1 MITSLP
7 LSILN
12 FAKNVKFLLP
22 KYKNYGRILWINK
35 QGSMNMNILIT
46 KTTTP
51 KPKPDM
57 NNLGFGQYFSDH
69 MFTMDYIDGKW
80 QNAQIVPY
88 QNISMDPATMAL
100 HYGQLIFEGMK
111 AYKTDDGS
119 IYLFRPRKNFER
131 VNVSNERLAMPPID
145 EDFCLEA
152 LCELIKVDADW
163 IPDKLGTSLYIRPFM
178 FATDP
183 FLGVR
188 PSQTYK
194 FMIILSPVGAYY
206 SEGLNPVKIYAED
219 EFVRAIRGG
228 VGFTKTAGNYAASL
242 KAQNE
247 AHDKGYSQV
256 LWLDGIERKYIEE
269 VGSMNV
275 FFKIG
280 DEVITPELSGSIL
293 SGITRMSVIELLQKW
308 GIKVTE
314 RKLSIDEV
322 MASAE
327 NGTLKEAWGTGTAA
341 VISPIGELNFK
352 GNAQVINNNQIGE
365 LTAKLYDTITGIQT
379 CRIPDD
385 LGWTYKV

>member
-1 MITSLP
+1 
-7 LSILN
+7 
-12 FAKNVKFLLP
+12 
-22 KYKNYGRILWINK
+22 
-35 QGSMNMNILIT
+35 MNILIT

>member
-1 MITSLP
+1 
-7 LSILN
+7 
-12 FAKNVKFLLP
+12 
-22 KYKNYGRILWINK
+22 
-35 QGSMNMNILIT
+35 MNISIT

-51 KPKPDM
+51 KPKPDI

-111 AYKTDDGS
+111 AYKTADGS
-119 IYLFRPRKNFER
+119 IFLFRPRKNFER
-131 VNVSNERLAMPPID
+131 VNVSNERLAMPPVD

-152 LCELIKVDADW
+152 LCELIKLDADW
-163 IPDKLGTSLYIRPFM
+163 IPDKPGTSLYIRPFM

-219 EFVRAIRGG
+219 EFVRAVRGG

-242 KAQNE
+242 KAQTE

-308 GIKVTE
+308 GVKVTE

-322 MASAE
+322 MAAAE
-327 NGTLKEAWGTGTAA
+327 NGTLKESWGTGTAA

-352 GNAQVINNNQIGE
+352 GNAQVINNNEIGE
-365 LTAKLYDTITGIQT
+365 LTSKLYDTITGIQT
-379 CRIPDD
+379 HKIADD
-385 LGWTYKV
+385 MGWTFKV

>member
-1 MITSLP
+1 
-7 LSILN
+7 
-12 FAKNVKFLLP
+12 
-22 KYKNYGRILWINK
+22 
-35 QGSMNMNILIT
+35 MNMNISIT

-51 KPKPDM
+51 KPKPDI

-111 AYKTDDGS
+111 AYKTADGS
-119 IYLFRPRKNFER
+119 IFLFRPRKNFER
-131 VNVSNERLAMPPID
+131 VNVSNERLAMPPVD

-152 LCELIKVDADW
+152 LCELIKLDADW
-163 IPDKLGTSLYIRPFM
+163 IPDKPGTSLYIRPFM

-219 EFVRAIRGG
+219 EFVRAVRGG

-242 KAQNE
+242 KAQTE

-308 GIKVTE
+308 GVKVTE

-322 MASAE
+322 MAAAE
-327 NGTLKEAWGTGTAA
+327 NGTLKESWGTGTAA

-352 GNAQVINNNQIGE
+352 GNAQVINNNEIGE
-365 LTAKLYDTITGIQT
+365 LTSKLYDTITGIQT
-379 CRIPDD
+379 HKIADD
-385 LGWTYKV
+385 MGWTFKV